1 MQKAVAQ
8 VGATMVASSAC
19 QGSLETG
26 SAMDTS
32 APQLTTP
39 VPPPLPLPS
48 HFDPERVGE
57 IWRVSYQ
64 QRALEAEQWAREYR
78 IPPAAADR
86 VRVGLL
92 LIDVQNTF
100 CIPGFELF
108 VGGPSGLGAV
118 EDNRRLCEFIY
129 RNLAHIT
136 QIVATLDTH
145 TAMQIFHPIFWVDA
159 QGSHPEP
166 ATAISADE
174 IRSGRWQVNPAMA
187 ANLTQG
193 DLKRLQAYVLHYAE
207 QLEKGGK
214 YPLMVWPYHSM
225 LGGIGHA
232 LVPAVEEAIFF
243 HAIARCSQPRLEL
256 KGSNPLTENYS
267 ALSPEVLTGPEGDP
281 IDEKN
286 ASLIRHLLEFDALI
300 VAGQA
305 KSHCVAWTVS
315 DLLQEIQ
322 ARDPSLAKKV
332 YLLEDCT
339 SPVVIPG
346 LVDFSEQAEAAF
358 ARFAAAGMRRVRS
371 TEPLWSW
378 PDFPRPL

>member
-1 MQKAVAQ
+1 
-8 VGATMVASSAC
+8 MVASSAC

-57 IWRVSYQ
+57 IWRVPYQ

-193 DLKRLQAYVLHYAE
+193 DLGRLQAYVLHYAE

-214 YPLMVWPYHSM
+214 YPLVVWPYHSM

-232 LVPAVEEAIFF
+232 LVPAVEEAIFLPR
-243 HAIARCSQPRLEL
+243 HCPLQPAPLRAQGIQPFDGKLL
-256 KGSNPLTENYS
+256 CPQPGGLDRAGGGSH
-267 ALSPEVLTGPEGDP
+267 
-281 IDEKN
+281 
-286 ASLIRHLLEFDALI
+286 R
-300 VAGQA
+300 
-305 KSHCVAWTVS
+305 
-315 DLLQEIQ
+315 
-322 ARDPSLAKKV
+322 
-332 YLLEDCT
+332 
-339 SPVVIPG
+339 
-346 LVDFSEQAEAAF
+346 
-358 ARFAAAGMRRVRS
+358 
-371 TEPLWSW
+371 
-378 PDFPRPL
+378 

>member
-1 MQKAVAQ
+1 MNATLQELTVA
-8 VGATMVASSAC
+8 
-19 QGSLETG
+19 
-26 SAMDTS
+26 
-32 APQLTTP
+32 APAGL
-39 VPPPLPLPS
+39 PP

-57 IWRVSYQ
+57 IWRVPYQ
-64 QRALEAEQWAREYR
+64 QRAAEAERWAKEQG
-78 IPPAAADR
+78 IPPAEADR

-108 VGGPSGLGAV
+108 VAGSGGLGAV
-118 EDNRRLCEFIY
+118 EDNRRLCQFIY
-129 RNLAHIT
+129 RNLACIT

-145 TAMQIFHPIFWVDA
+145 TAMQIFHPVFWVDA
-159 QGSHPEP
+159 QGAHPEP
-166 ATAISADE
+166 ATAISAAD
-174 IRSGRWQVNPAMA
+174 IRCGRWRVNPAVA
-187 ANLTQG
+187 ASLTQG
-193 DLKRLQAYVLHYAE
+193 DLTRLQVYALHYAE
-207 QLEKGGK
+207 QLEQGGK
-214 YPLMVWPYHSM
+214 YPLIVWPYHSM

-243 HAIARCSQPRLEL
+243 HGMARCSQPSLQL
-256 KGSNPLTENYS
+256 KGANPLTENYS
-267 ALSPEVLTGPEGDP
+267 VLSPEVLTGPEGDP

-286 ASLIRHLLEFDALI
+286 ELLIHHLLQFDALI

-322 ARDPSLAKKV
+322 ATDPSLAKKV

-346 LVDFSEQAEAAF
+346 VVDFSEQAEAAF
-358 ARFAAAGMRRVRS
+358 ARFAEAGMHRVRS
-371 TEPLWSW
+371 TDPIWEW
-378 PDFPRPL
+378 PEFPRDPS

>member
-1 MQKAVAQ
+1 
-8 VGATMVASSAC
+8 
-19 QGSLETG
+19 
-26 SAMDTS
+26 MDTP
-32 APQLTTP
+32 A
-39 VPPPLPLPS
+39 PPLTPPVLSTLPVPS
-48 HFDPERVGE
+48 HFAPERVGE
-57 IWRVSYQ
+57 IWRVPYQ
-64 QRALEAEQWAREYR
+64 QRALEAERWAQEHH
-78 IPPAAADR
+78 IPPAEADR

-118 EDNRRLCEFIY
+118 EDNCRLCQFIY
-129 RNLAHIT
+129 RHLAHIT

-145 TAMQIFHPIFWVDA
+145 TAMQIFHPVFWVDA

-166 ATAISADE
+166 ATAISAAE
-174 IRSGRWQVNPAMA
+174 IRSGRWRVNPAMA
-187 ANLTQG
+187 VNLTQG
-193 DLKRLQAYVLHYAE
+193 DLTRLQAYALHYAE

-214 YPLMVWPYHSM
+214 YPLIVWPYHSM

-243 HAIARCSQPRLEL
+243 HAIARGSQPSFQL
-256 KGSNPLTENYS
+256 KGASPLTENYS

-281 IDEKN
+281 VGEKN
-286 ASLIRHLLEFDALI
+286 ESLIRHLLEFDALI

-322 ARDPSLAKKV
+322 ARDPSLARRV

-346 LVDFSEQAEAAF
+346 VVDFSEQAEAAF
-358 ARFAAAGMRRVRS
+358 DRFAAAGMHRVRS
-371 TEPLWSW
+371 TDPLWTW
-378 PDFPRPL
+378 PDFPRPLAEET